1 MMREWQKIREERL
14 EAVNDFIHVMGSH
27 GRKFFCHEG
36 VVSWLE
42 QDERGRIWFVDSWRG
57 TRVYTHR
64 EGRWGGFHDGG
75 TMQALVKALK
85 RYVMDGRLL
94 ARQAL
99 WWPDWYCAT
108 DLWGYGEAM
117 NTVRETAERLGLVER
132 GE

>member
-1 MMREWQKIREERL
+1 MDWRELREERL
-14 EAVNDFIHVMGSH
+14 DRVNEFLAVMGSH

-42 QDERGRIWFVDSWRG
+42 QDERGRIWFVDSWQG

-64 EGRWGGFHDGG
+64 EGRWRGFHHGG
-75 TMQALVKALK
+75 TLKGLVKALK
-85 RYVMDGRLL
+85 RYVMEGTMLSPR
-94 ARQAL
+94 AL
-99 WWPDWYCAT
+99 WWPEWYCAG

-117 NTVRETAERLGLVER
+117 HPVREAALRLGLVVS